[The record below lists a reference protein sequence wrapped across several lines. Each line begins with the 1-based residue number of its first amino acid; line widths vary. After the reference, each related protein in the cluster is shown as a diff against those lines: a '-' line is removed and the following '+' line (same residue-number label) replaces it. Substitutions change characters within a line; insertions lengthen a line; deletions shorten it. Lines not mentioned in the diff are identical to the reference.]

1 MRHSLKAAVIAVA
14 AFCGGIAFV
23 LSCGGGPSKGAAQLS
38 CGSYDVRLLHVGD
51 APAIVSVPEGW
62 TPIGNSGS
70 YGNYVLL
77 GRCAK

>member
-1 MRHSLKAAVIAVA
+1 MRHYLKVAVVGIA

-23 LSCGGGPSKGAAQLS
+23 LSCGGGPSKGVAQLS
-38 CGSYDVRLLHVGD
+38 CASYEVRLMRVSD
-51 APAIVSVPEGW
+51 EPAVASVPAGW

>member
-1 MRHSLKAAVIAVA
+1 MRHYLKVVVVGIA

-23 LSCGGGPSKGAAQLS
+23 LSCGGGPSQGVAQLS
-38 CGSYDVRLLHVGD
+38 CGSYEVRLMRVND
-51 APAIVSVPEGW
+51 SPDIEAVPAGW